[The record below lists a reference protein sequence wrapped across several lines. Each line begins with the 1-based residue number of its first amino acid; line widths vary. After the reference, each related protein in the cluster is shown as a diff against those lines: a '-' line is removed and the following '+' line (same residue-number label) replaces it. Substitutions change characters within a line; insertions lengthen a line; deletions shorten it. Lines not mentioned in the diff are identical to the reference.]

1 MFRKIENF
9 EYLRNGYF
17 VTFSFKKISE
27 KNMPN
32 LVTGFNKALITL
44 GMRMSLY
51 SYFGLMKHLPVTILE
66 EHNNNSKYNPLY
78 YVVKET
84 ENNNLWV
91 VTRGSASLDDWLTD
105 FDFKNIDVSLGGVDY
120 QFHRGFYKAAQN
132 VYANV
137 KHYIEEHDGPIYF
150 TGHSYGASVST
161 ALIAIAKADF
171 NNKDLNTVAF
181 APAPTMGSEIP
192 ADVFN
197 KIATIVN
204 SNDIVPT
211 LSVANAFRTF
221 KDLITDCE
229 SPQELIYDKI
239 VDFAEQIKSLKFL
252 YAEELGEALK
262 LEAFALSKAIADYKS
277 ILGDVEYVSGTV
289 YHIDRKNPK
298 ALSETI
304 EDQSQTINKLS
315 LSLDA
320 VINHEGNMYL
330 LAIRKQ
336 KDA

>member
-1 MFRKIENF
+1 
-9 EYLRNGYF
+9 
-17 VTFSFKKISE
+17 
-27 KNMPN
+27 MPN

-44 GMRMSLY
+44 GMRMSLF
-51 SYFGLMKHLPVTILE
+51 SYFDLMKYAPVTVLE
-66 EHNNNSKYNPLY
+66 KHSENSKYNPLY
-78 YVVKET
+78 YVVKEND
-84 ENNNLWV
+84 NNNLWI
-91 VTRGSASLDDWLTD
+91 VTRGSSSLEDWLTD
-105 FDFKNIDVSLGGVDY
+105 FDFKNIDVNLGGFDY
-120 QFHRGFYKAAQN
+120 QFHQGFYKAAQN

-171 NNKDLNTVAF
+171 NNKDLNTIAY

-192 ADVFN
+192 ADVYN

-221 KDLITDCE
+221 KDLITDSE
-229 SPQELIYDKI
+229 TPQELIYDKI
-239 VDFAEQIKSLKFL
+239 VDYAKQIKTLKFL
-252 YAEELGEALK
+252 YAEELGEALQ
-262 LEAFALSKAIADYKS
+262 LEAFMLSKAIVNYQS
-277 ILGDVEYVSGTV
+277 IIGDVEYVSGTV
-289 YHIDRKNPK
+289 YHIDRENPK

-304 EDQSQTINKLS
+304 EDPSETINKLS

-336 KDA
+336 EDA